1 MSLSFLDAYGLL
13 PRSLGIPTNL
23 CAPPL
28 VVLAAGMPVDEA
40 GSAKAN
46 GGEPKTGLGRVF
58 NFKLGCLDDVHVV
71 IYADARQHLQL
82 KTRPRF
88 VHG

>member
-1 MSLSFLDAYGLL
+1 MLMVFC
-13 PRSLGIPTNL
+13 LGVWVYQLIFVP
-23 CAPPL
+23 PPL
-28 VVLAAGMPVDEA
+28 VVLAAGMPVDET

-46 GGEPKTGLGRVF
+46 GREPKTGLGRVL

-71 IYADARQHLQL
+71 IYADARPHLQL
-82 KTRPRF
+82 KIRPRF